1 MKRFTATILFC
12 VTAEDEG
19 AANMAAEIAV
29 RAIENAYIESV
40 SNVMAEDV
48 EDTGESDEGE

>member
-1 MKRFTATILFC
+1 MAKRFTATISFC

-19 AANMAAEIAV
+19 EANMAAEVAV
-29 RAIENAYIESV
+29 RAVENAYIEGV

-48 EDTGESDEGE
+48 EDTGESDEE